1 MGGDWYLIGRVALA
15 LGLGYAI
22 GWERALRGH
31 AAGDRT
37 FALLAMGAAG
47 FATVVVESGNTD
59 AVSRAVQGV
68 AAGVGF
74 IGAAVTWRRDEARAN
89 AATPDAA
96 TTAANAKAATRGLTT
111 AAAVWAVVAIG
122 LLCGTGKLLLASAM
136 AGMVLVLLELRFT
149 PFVRGLDP
157 RRFRDRYFED

>member
-1 MGGDWYLIGRVALA
+1 MGGDWYLVGRVALA

-37 FALLAMGAAG
+37 FALLSIGAAG
-47 FATVVVESGNTD
+47 FATVIVESGNAD

-74 IGAAVTWRRDEARAN
+74 IGAAVTWRREDGSANTGAAN
-89 AATPDAA
+89 AATAA
-96 TTAANAKAATRGLTT
+96 TARAATKGLTT

-122 LLCGTGKLLLASAM
+122 LLCGTGKLLLATAI
-136 AGMVLVLLELRFT
+136 AAMVLFLLEMRFLPYLRE
-149 PFVRGLDP
+149 LDP

>member
-1 MGGDWYLIGRVALA
+1 MDNDWYLVGRLALA
-15 LGLGYAI
+15 LALGYAI

-47 FATVVVESGNTD
+47 FAAVVVESSNSD

-74 IGAAVTWRRDEARAN
+74 IGASITWRRGGEVG
-89 AATPDAA
+89 
-96 TTAANAKAATRGLTT
+96 KSATRGLTT

-122 LLCGTGKLLLASAM
+122 LLAGVGKLLLATAF
-136 AGMVLVLLELRFT
+136 AGMVLFLLEMRFLPVLRDI
-149 PFVRGLDP
+149 DP

>member
-1 MGGDWYLIGRVALA
+1 VDGDWYLIGRVALA
-15 LGLGYAI
+15 MGLGYAI

-37 FALLAMGAAG
+37 FALMSMGAAA
-47 FATVVVESGNTD
+47 FATVLVESGNAD
-59 AVSRAVQGV
+59 ALSRAVQGV

-74 IGAAVTWRRDEARAN
+74 IGAAVTWRRDD
-89 AATPDAA
+89 ATESTA
-96 TTAANAKAATRGLTT
+96 TKGLTT

-122 LLCGTGKLLLASAM
+122 LLCGAGKLLLATAI
-136 AGMVLVLLELRFT
+136 AAMVLFLLEMRFLPYLRE
-149 PFVRGLDP
+149 LDP

>member
-1 MGGDWYLIGRVALA
+1 MDGDWYLIGRVALA
-15 LGLGYAI
+15 LVLGYAV

-37 FALLAMGAAG
+37 FALMAMGAAA
-47 FATVVVESGNTD
+47 FATVVIESGNAD

-74 IGAAVTWRRDEARAN
+74 IGAAVTWRRDDATADN
-89 AATPDAA
+89 AT
-96 TTAANAKAATRGLTT
+96 KGLTT

-122 LLCGTGKLLLASAM
+122 LLCGIGKLLLATAM
-136 AGMVLVLLELRFT
+136 AAMVLLLLELRFL
-149 PFVRGLDP
+149 PVVRELDP
-157 RRFRDRYFED
+157 RRFRDRFFEE